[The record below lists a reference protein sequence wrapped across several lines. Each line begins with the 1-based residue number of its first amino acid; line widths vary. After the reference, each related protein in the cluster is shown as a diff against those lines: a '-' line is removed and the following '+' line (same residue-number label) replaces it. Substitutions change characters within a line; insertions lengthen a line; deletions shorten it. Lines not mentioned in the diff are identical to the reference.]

1 MPKLRRRFWSVFLFL
16 LIPLALAGC
25 GKGGPSDDA
34 EDEGGNEDAETE
46 TVTGDLSLPNS
57 GMFAAW
63 PLATVKGAWGKEP
76 ES

>member
-1 MPKLRRRFWSVFLFL
+1 VPNE
-16 LIPLALAGC
+16 
-25 GKGGPSDDA
+25 SDVQTCLSA
-34 EDEGGNEDAETE
+34 TE

-76 ES
+76 TS